1 MMKKVMTVLI
11 FLVFAGA
18 SLMMVSCAKKQVM
31 VGQPAVMAPKP
42 APVAPAPAPMPSV
55 SGAEEALAA
64 EVRAF
69 EATSIYFDFDKSEI
83 KPEAK
88 ATLDKKA
95 AWLRDH
101 SEYSVQI
108 QGNCDERGTT
118 EYNLA
123 LGDRRAKAAM
133 KFLNAMGIAADRI
146 STISYGKERPVCKE
160 HNEACWSKNRRDD
173 FRLSK

>member
-1 MMKKVMTVLI
+1 MMKKVMTVLV

-18 SLMMVSCAKKQVM
+18 SLMMVSCAKKQVTM
-31 VGQPAVMAPKP
+31 GQPPVMAPKP
-42 APVAPAPAPMPSV
+42 APVAPAPTPTPAPSV
-55 SGAEEALAA
+55 SGVEES
-64 EVRAF
+64 EIQAF

-88 ATLDKKA
+88 AILDKKA
-95 AWLRDH
+95 AWLREH
-101 SEYSVQI
+101 SDYRVQI

-133 KFLNAMGIAADRI
+133 KYLNAMGVAADTI
-146 STISYGKERPVCKE
+146 STISYGKERPVCNE